1 MSGDP
6 DTHPLNFENLSF
18 NAISHYLQT
27 MRKSLKRAKPS
38 SDDANIMVTETITL
52 RLTAS
57 SFDGVCSSLAN
68 LFTEC
73 EVPKDVSAATK
84 DMWLRLSTYK
94 KGSRRASARE
104 RREVGL
110 CTAEG
115 KGPLPVKC
123 LQYLA
128 EVLHRSKEPEHIA
141 ALFFLLLEW
150 NLLSRADMV
159 INAHID
165 LFGISNDALLCFV
178 GPSKTDQEGVK
189 HADHPFH
196 MYSCP
201 ENPAICV
208 VTAFARFMIAHPEV
222 LKGDMKIFYAVLQ
235 YGFNNIFN
243 DVVCSPQH
251 RQFFLNNGITPE
263 YFGTHSLRKGAV
275 TFVACGVTSSPPI
288 CSICIRANWKLPGV
302 MN

>member
-1 MSGDP
+1 MIRWYYDHPTKVPGLLKEWFEVVLDNTSFEDSERRTASGRPSKARTCFNAKVKEVLNNMSGDL

-104 RREVGL
+104 RREAGL
-110 CTAEG
+110 RTAEG
-115 KGPLPVKC
+115 KDPLPVKC

-141 ALFFLLLEW
+141 ALFFCCW
-150 NLLSRADMV
+150 N
-159 INAHID
+159 
-165 LFGISNDALLCFV
+165 G
-178 GPSKTDQEGVK
+178 T
-189 HADHPFH
+189 
-196 MYSCP
+196 
-201 ENPAICV
+201 
-208 VTAFARFMIAHPEV
+208 
-222 LKGDMKIFYAVLQ
+222 
-235 YGFNNIFN
+235 
-243 DVVCSPQH
+243 
-251 RQFFLNNGITPE
+251 FFLM
-263 YFGTHSLRKGAV
+263 
-275 TFVACGVTSSPPI
+275 PI
-288 CSICIRANWKLPGV
+288 WLLMHTLICLVFRMMLCCALWALARQTKRV
-302 MN
+302 